1 MAKVG
6 YIGLGIMGA
15 AIARNL
21 IKAGHEL
28 VVHNR
33 SQGIVAELV
42 HEGAKAAYSPKE
54 VASQVDFVFTNLPD
68 SPDVEK
74 VVLGENG
81 IIEGA
86 HEGLIYIDNSTI
98 KPETARLVAER
109 LAAAGV
115 AALDAPVSGGDVGAK
130 NGTLTIMVGGP
141 QDAFERAASLFEAM
155 GKAWVL
161 VGESGAGQ
169 IAKVC
174 NQIIV
179 GAQMVGMAEALI
191 TAQKMGVNPSRVVDA
206 IKGGAAQMWTLDVK
220 PPRLFAGNR
229 GPGFKAYMQHK
240 DLGICL
246 DTGRTFGI
254 PLPMTAVV
262 MQLYTA
268 MLEMGNRELDNSAVI
283 SVYEALTGV
292 TLSEPLRTPPKPD
305 PVDEASMESFPG
317 SDAPG
322 TRTRDQE

>member
-21 IKAGHEL
+21 MKAGHQL

-33 SQGIVAELV
+33 SRAIVDQLVAE
-42 HEGAKAAYSPKE
+42 GATAADAPAE
-54 VASQVDFVFTNLPD
+54 VARQVDFVFTNLPD
-68 SPDVEK
+68 TPDVET
-74 VVLGENG
+74 VVLGKDG
-81 IIEGA
+81 ILEGA

-98 KPETARLVAER
+98 KPESARMLAEK

-115 AALDAPVSGGDVGAK
+115 DALDAPVSGGDVGAR
-130 NGTLTIMVGGP
+130 NGTLTIMVGGS
-141 QDAFERAASLFEAM
+141 QAAFDKAVPLFEAM
-155 GKAWVL
+155 GRAWVL
-161 VGESGAGQ
+161 VGDAGAGQ

-179 GAQMVGMAEALI
+179 GAQMVSMAEALI
-191 TAQKMGVNPSRVVDA
+191 TAQKAGVDPSRVVEA

-240 DLGICL
+240 DLGIVM
-246 DTGRTFGI
+246 DTARTYGI
-254 PLPMTAVV
+254 PLPLSAVI

-268 MLEMGNRELDNSAVI
+268 MLEQGNRELDNSAII
-283 SVYEALTGV
+283 SVYETLTGLK
-292 TLSEPLRTPPKPD
+292 LSEPLREDSEP
-305 PVDEASMESFPG
+305 S
-317 SDAPG
+317 
-322 TRTRDQE
+322 